1 MIHDDL
7 SRVVSCYRQ
16 LKEKK
21 QTNQKNPKTRT
32 TPQQGQK
39 NPHTSFSLEH
49 YLLLLL
55 TFSER
60 KDKSHT
66 TMEYV
71 IPQVS

>member
-1 MIHDDL
+1 MWMIHDDL
-7 SRVVSCYRQ
+7 SHVVSCYRQ

-21 QTNQKNPKTRT
+21 PEHTQHHNKDNP
-32 TPQQGQK
+32 P
-39 NPHTSFSLEH
+39 PHTSSSLEH
-49 YLLLLL
+49 YLLFLL
-55 TFSER
+55 TLSER